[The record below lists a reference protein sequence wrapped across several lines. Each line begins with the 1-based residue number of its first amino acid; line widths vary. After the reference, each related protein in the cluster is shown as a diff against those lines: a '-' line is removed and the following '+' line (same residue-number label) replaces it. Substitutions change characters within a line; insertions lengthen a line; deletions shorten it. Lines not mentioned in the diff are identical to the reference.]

1 MRKESAVFPAEA
13 ENRYEYSRAVPAEST
28 PRRRQ
33 RRWLAPFLCVFGFAA
48 AAALSVSALLARAD
62 RTILRDECNRLEEV
76 IVQLADAR
84 DHLIIEREIQLGVQS
99 AQPDVTRGS
108 QARDWAEI
116 IPVEGDGY
124 AAWDKISDAIS
135 SVSEYFA
142 RTSQ

>member
-62 RTILRDECNRLEEV
+62 LTILRDECNRLEEV

-99 AQPDVTRGS
+99 AQLAGYGADLSEFLPC
-108 QARDWAEI
+108 EI
-116 IPVEGDGY
+116 IDEVLAKAKAGG
-124 AAWDKISDAIS
+124 
-135 SVSEYFA
+135 V
-142 RTSQ
+142 

>member
-33 RRWLAPFLCVFGFAA
+33 RLAPFLCVFGFAA

-62 RTILRDECNRLEEV
+62 LTILRDECNRLEEV

-116 IPVEGDGY
+116 IPVEGDGD

>member
-13 ENRYEYSRAVPAEST
+13 ENRYEYSRAVPADST

-62 RTILRDECNRLEEV
+62 LTILRDECNRLEEV

-84 DHLIIEREIQLGVQS
+84 DHLIIERGIQLGVQS

-116 IPVEGDGY
+116 IPVEGDGD